1 MIDRS
6 RKNSP
11 LPIGGPTLLARRH
24 GCIVFGA
31 ENTERRG
38 PRMKIATI
46 RSSKGL
52 FLTLLLAFT
61 AALTLLMLASGAAA
75 ATEEASGPAAPTAG
89 SAKPYVVMIHADWC
103 GTCKALKSVWRQ
115 IQTDLADESTAVTFD
130 VTDRP
135 AYAESLAAAQQ
146 LGIAAF
152 FHDYRSKT
160 GTIAVLSC
168 KTREP
173 VAIMGGER
181 DLEAYRAAIA
191 KAACKAS

>member
-1 MIDRS
+1 
-6 RKNSP
+6 
-11 LPIGGPTLLARRH
+11 
-24 GCIVFGA
+24 
-31 ENTERRG
+31 
-38 PRMKIATI
+38 MKFATI

-52 FLTLLLAFT
+52 LPTHLLAFT
-61 AALTLLMLASGAAA
+61 AASTLLVLASGAAA
-75 ATEEASGPAAPTAG
+75 GTEDASGPTTSTAG

-103 GTCKALKSVWRQ
+103 GTCKALKPVWRQ

-135 AYAESLAAAQQ
+135 AYSESVTAAEQ
-146 LGIAAF
+146 LGIGAF

-173 VAIMGGER
+173 VAIMSGER